1 MMNLFFSKEISP
13 PLFTFNPE
21 ESRHIVK
28 VLRLTKHH
36 RISITDGA
44 GRLYSGKIVDDNI
57 KKCTVELDDTVVLE
71 QKKDYK
77 LHIAIAL
84 TKNLSRIEWFVE
96 KAVEVGI
103 DEITPMLCRHSER
116 IHFKADRLEK
126 IAIAAVKQ
134 SQQLWLPTIN
144 ELTSFDE
151 IVTKTPS
158 GEGYIAFV
166 DSASSG
172 SFLKSVYSPGRN
184 ATILIGP
191 EGDFSEEEISLALK
205 KGFTS
210 ISLGK
215 NRLRTETAALFACFS
230 FNILNQ

>member
-44 GRLYSGKIVDDNI
+44 GRLYSGKIIDDNI

-134 SQQLWLPTIN
+134 
-144 ELTSFDE
+144 
-151 IVTKTPS
+151 
-158 GEGYIAFV
+158 
-166 DSASSG
+166 
-172 SFLKSVYSPGRN
+172 
-184 ATILIGP
+184 
-191 EGDFSEEEISLALK
+191 
-205 KGFTS
+205 
-210 ISLGK
+210 
-215 NRLRTETAALFACFS
+215 
-230 FNILNQ
+230 